1 MAFVFESDRK
11 INETSKLTNPVGPG
25 QYFNLEINQ
34 QLHSSAPFQ
43 SSSNRKSL
51 FANNEK

>member
-11 INETSKLTNPVGPG
+11 INEPNKLTNPVGPG
-25 QYFNLEINQ
+25 QYFAVENSS

-43 SSSNRKSL
+43 SSSKRKTL
-51 FANNEK
+51 FEAK